1 VRIAPPAFIYISG
14 CCTKMRVIAFTGMP
28 FSGKSEAV
36 KIAKE
41 MDIPVI
47 RMGDMIWEEVK
58 NRKLE
63 LSGKNVGTIASQM
76 REEHGKDIW
85 ARRTLEKIKS
95 VENMNFIVIDGIRNV
110 EEIDL
115 FKRYLEGNFVV
126 VAVEASDETRQ
137 KRALIRNREDD
148 SKDLQRIKER
158 DKRELCWGLGKVIA
172 SADIVVLNE
181 GSVEDFQKKIREI
194 LERL

>member
-1 VRIAPPAFIYISG
+1 
-14 CCTKMRVIAFTGMP
+14 MRVLAFAGMP

-41 MDIPVI
+41 MNIPVI

-63 LSGKNVGTIASQM
+63 LSDKNVGTIANQM

-85 ARRTLEKIKS
+85 ARKTLEKIKS

-126 VAVEASDETRQ
+126 VAVKASDETRQ
-137 KRALIRNREDD
+137 KRALTRNREDD
-148 SKDLQRIKER
+148 SNDVEKIKER
-158 DKRELCWGLGKVIA
+158 DRRELRWGLGVVIA
-172 SADIVVLNE
+172 SADVVVSNE
-181 GSVEDFQKKIREI
+181 GDIEEFRDKVRKILDGI
-194 LERL
+194 

>member
-1 VRIAPPAFIYISG
+1 
-14 CCTKMRVIAFTGMP
+14 MRVLAFTGMP

-41 MDIPVI
+41 MNIPVI

-58 NRKLE
+58 KRKLE
-63 LSGKNVGTIASQM
+63 LSDKNVGTIANQM

-95 VENMNFIVIDGIRNV
+95 IENNNFIVIDGIRNV

-115 FKRYLEGNFVV
+115 FKRYFQGDFVV
-126 VAVEASDETRQ
+126 VTVESSDDIRQ
-137 KRALIRNREDD
+137 KRALTRYREDD
-148 SKDLQRIKER
+148 SRDLQKIKER
-158 DKRELCWGLGKVIA
+158 DNRELNWGLGKVIE
-172 SADIVVLNE
+172 SANIVVLNK
-181 GSVEDFQKKIREI
+181 GSVEDFHKKIRDI
-194 LERL
+194 LERF

>member
-1 VRIAPPAFIYISG
+1 
-14 CCTKMRVIAFTGMP
+14 MRVLAFAGMP

-41 MDIPVI
+41 MNIPVI

-58 NRKLE
+58 KRKLE
-63 LSGKNVGTIASQM
+63 LSDKNVGTIASQM

-137 KRALIRNREDD
+137 KRALTRNREDD
-148 SKDLQRIKER
+148 SNDVEKIKER
-158 DKRELCWGLGKVIA
+158 DRRELRWGLGVVIA
-172 SADIVVLNE
+172 SADVVVSNE
-181 GSVEDFQKKIREI
+181 GGIEEFRDKVRKI
-194 LERL
+194 LDGV

>member
-1 VRIAPPAFIYISG
+1 MKIL
-14 CCTKMRVIAFTGMP
+14 AFTGMP

-36 KIAKE
+36 KTAKE
-41 MDIPVI
+41 MNIPII
-47 RMGDMIWEEVK
+47 RMGDIIWEEVE
-58 NRKLE
+58 NRELE
-63 LSGKNVGTIASQM
+63 LNDKNVGTIASQM

-115 FKRYLEGNFVV
+115 FKKYLEGNFVV

-137 KRALIRNREDD
+137 KRALTHGF
-148 SKDLQRIKER
+148 K
-158 DKRELCWGLGKVIA
+158 
-172 SADIVVLNE
+172 
-181 GSVEDFQKKIREI
+181 
-194 LERL
+194 

>member
-1 VRIAPPAFIYISG
+1 MKIL
-14 CCTKMRVIAFTGMP
+14 AFTGMP

-36 KIAKE
+36 KTAKE
-41 MDIPVI
+41 MNIPII

-58 NRKLE
+58 NRELKLND
-63 LSGKNVGTIASQM
+63 KNVGTIASQM

-85 ARRTLEKIKS
+85 ARRTLEKLKS
-95 VENMNFIVIDGIRNV
+95 VENMSFIVIDGIRNV

-115 FKRYLEGNFVV
+115 FKRYLEGDFIV
-126 VAVEASDETRQ
+126 VAVEASDKTRQ
-137 KRALIRNREDD
+137 KRALTRNREDD
-148 SKDLQRIKER
+148 SKDLQKIKER
-158 DKRELCWGLGKVIA
+158 DKRELGWGLGRVIT

-181 GSVEDFQKKIREI
+181 GSIKDFQKKIREI

>member
-1 VRIAPPAFIYISG
+1 
-14 CCTKMRVIAFTGMP
+14 MRVLAFAGMP

-63 LSGKNVGTIASQM
+63 LSDKNVGTIANQM

-115 FKRYLEGNFVV
+115 FKRYLEGKFVV

-148 SKDLQRIKER
+148 SKDLQKIKER
-158 DKRELCWGLGKVIA
+158 DKRELSWGLGVVIA
-172 SADIVVLNE
+172 SADVVVSNE
-181 GSVEDFQKKIREI
+181 GDIEEFRDKVRKILDGI
-194 LERL
+194 

>member
-1 VRIAPPAFIYISG
+1 MKIL
-14 CCTKMRVIAFTGMP
+14 AFTGMP

-41 MDIPVI
+41 MNIPII
-47 RMGDMIWEEVK
+47 RMGDMIWEEAK
-58 NRKLE
+58 NRELE
-63 LSGKNVGTIASQM
+63 LNDKNVGTIASQM

-95 VENMNFIVIDGIRNV
+95 VENLNFIVIDGIRNV

-137 KRALIRNREDD
+137 NRALTRNREDD
-148 SKDLQRIKER
+148 SKDLQKIKER
-158 DKRELCWGLGKVIA
+158 DKRELGWGLDRVIA
-172 SADIVVLNE
+172 SADIIVLNE
-181 GSVEDFQKKIREI
+181 GSIKNFQKKIRE
-194 LERL
+194 LLKRF

>member
-1 VRIAPPAFIYISG
+1 
-14 CCTKMRVIAFTGMP
+14 MRVLAFTGMP

-41 MDIPVI
+41 MNIPVI

-58 NRKLE
+58 KRKLE
-63 LSGKNVGTIASQM
+63 LSDKNVGTIANQM

-95 VENMNFIVIDGIRNV
+95 IENNNFIVIDGIRNV

-115 FKRYLEGNFVV
+115 FKRYFQGDFVV
-126 VAVEASDETRQ
+126 VTVESSDDIRQ
-137 KRALIRNREDD
+137 KRALTRYREDD
-148 SKDLQRIKER
+148 SRDLQKIKER
-158 DKRELCWGLGKVIA
+158 DNRELNWGLGKVIE
-172 SADIVVLNE
+172 SANIVVLNE
-181 GSVEDFQKKIREI
+181 GSVEDFHKKIRDI
-194 LERL
+194 LERF

>member
-1 VRIAPPAFIYISG
+1 MQVLAF
-14 CCTKMRVIAFTGMP
+14 AGMP

-63 LSGKNVGTIASQM
+63 LSDKNVGTIASQM

-110 EEIDL
+110 EEIAL
-115 FKRYLEGNFVV
+115 FKRYLGGEFVV
-126 VAVEASDETRQ
+126 VAVEASDKTRQ
-137 KRALIRNREDD
+137 KRALARNREDD
-148 SKDLQRIKER
+148 SKDLQKIKER
-158 DKRELCWGLGKVIA
+158 DKRELGWGLGGVIA

-181 GSVEDFQKKIREI
+181 GSVEGFQKKIREI
-194 LERL
+194 LEKL

>member
-1 VRIAPPAFIYISG
+1 
-14 CCTKMRVIAFTGMP
+14 MRVLAFTGMP

-41 MDIPVI
+41 MNIPVI

-63 LSGKNVGTIASQM
+63 LSDKNVGTIASQM

-115 FKRYLEGNFVV
+115 FKKYLEGNFVV
-126 VAVEASDETRQ
+126 VAVEASDKTRQ
-137 KRALIRNREDD
+137 KRALTRTREDD
-148 SKDLQRIKER
+148 SKDLQKIKER
-158 DKRELCWGLGKVIA
+158 DRRELRWGLGVVIA
-172 SADIVVLNE
+172 SADVVVSNE
-181 GSVEDFQKKIREI
+181 GDIEEFRDKVRKILDGI
-194 LERL
+194 

>member
-1 VRIAPPAFIYISG
+1 
-14 CCTKMRVIAFTGMP
+14 MRVLAFAGMP

-58 NRKLE
+58 NQKLE
-63 LSGKNVGTIASQM
+63 LSDKNVGTIANQM

-95 VENMNFIVIDGIRNV
+95 VENMNFIVIDGIRNI

-115 FKRYLEGNFVV
+115 FKRYLEGDFVV

-158 DKRELCWGLGKVIA
+158 DKRELCWGLDRVIA

>member
-1 VRIAPPAFIYISG
+1 MQVLAF
-14 CCTKMRVIAFTGMP
+14 AGMP
-28 FSGKSEAV
+28 FSGKTEAV
-36 KIAKE
+36 KIAKK
-41 MDIPVI
+41 MNIPVI
-47 RMGDMIWEEVK
+47 RIGDMIWEEVK
-58 NRKLE
+58 NRELE
-63 LSGKNVGTIASQM
+63 LSDKNVGTIANQM

-115 FKRYLEGNFVV
+115 FKKYLEGNFVV
-126 VAVEASDETRQ
+126 VAVEASDGTRQ
-137 KRALIRNREDD
+137 KRALTRNREDD
-148 SKDLQRIKER
+148 SKDLQKIKER
-158 DKRELCWGLGKVIA
+158 DKRELNWGLGRVIA

-181 GSVEDFQKKIREI
+181 GNVEDFHKEIREI

>member
-1 VRIAPPAFIYISG
+1 MKIL
-14 CCTKMRVIAFTGMP
+14 AFTGMP

-41 MDIPVI
+41 MNIPII
-47 RMGDMIWEEVK
+47 RMGDMIWEEAE
-58 NRKLE
+58 NRELE
-63 LSGKNVGTIASQM
+63 LNDKNVGTIASQM

-95 VENMNFIVIDGIRNV
+95 VENLNFIVIDGIRNV
-110 EEIDL
+110 EELDL

-137 KRALIRNREDD
+137 NRALTRNREDD
-148 SKDLQRIKER
+148 SKDLQKIKER
-158 DKRELCWGLGKVIA
+158 DKRELGWGLDRVIA
-172 SADIVVLNE
+172 SADIIVLNE
-181 GSVEDFQKKIREI
+181 GSIKNFQKKIRE
-194 LERL
+194 LLKRF

>member
-1 VRIAPPAFIYISG
+1 MKIL
-14 CCTKMRVIAFTGMP
+14 AFTGMP

-41 MDIPVI
+41 MNIPII
-47 RMGDMIWEEVK
+47 RMGDMIWEEAE
-58 NRKLE
+58 NRELE
-63 LSGKNVGTIASQM
+63 LNDKNVGTIASQM

-95 VENMNFIVIDGIRNV
+95 VENLNFIVIDGIRNV

-137 KRALIRNREDD
+137 NRALTRNREDD
-148 SKDLQRIKER
+148 SKDLQKIKER
-158 DKRELCWGLGKVIA
+158 DKRELGWGLDRVIA
-172 SADIVVLNE
+172 SADIIVLNE
-181 GSVEDFQKKIREI
+181 GSIKNFQKKIRE
-194 LERL
+194 LLKRF

>member
-1 VRIAPPAFIYISG
+1 MKIL
-14 CCTKMRVIAFTGMP
+14 AFTGMP

-36 KIAKE
+36 KTAKE
-41 MDIPVI
+41 MNIPII
-47 RMGDMIWEEVK
+47 RMGDIIWEEVE
-58 NRKLE
+58 NRELE
-63 LSGKNVGTIASQM
+63 LNDKNVGTIASQM

-137 KRALIRNREDD
+137 KRALTRNREDD
-148 SKDLQRIKER
+148 SKDLQKIKER
-158 DKRELCWGLGKVIA
+158 DKRELGWGLDRVIA
-172 SADIVVLNE
+172 SADIMVLNE
-181 GSVEDFQKKIREI
+181 GSIKDFQKKIREI

>member
-1 VRIAPPAFIYISG
+1 
-14 CCTKMRVIAFTGMP
+14 MRVLAFAGMP

-41 MDIPVI
+41 MNIPVI

-58 NRKLE
+58 KRKLE
-63 LSGKNVGTIASQM
+63 LSDKNVGTIASQM

-115 FKRYLEGNFVV
+115 FKKYLEGNFVV
-126 VAVEASDETRQ
+126 VAVKASDKTRQ
-137 KRALIRNREDD
+137 KRALTRNREDD
-148 SKDLQRIKER
+148 SNNVENVKER
-158 DKRELCWGLGKVIA
+158 DRRELRWGLGVVIA
-172 SADIVVLNE
+172 SADVVVSNE
-181 GSVEDFQKKIREI
+181 GGIEEFRDKVRKILDGI
-194 LERL
+194 

>member
-1 VRIAPPAFIYISG
+1 
-14 CCTKMRVIAFTGMP
+14 MRLLAFTGMP

-63 LSGKNVGTIASQM
+63 LSDKNVGTIASRM
-76 REEHGKDIW
+76 REENGKDIW
-85 ARRTLEKIKS
+85 ARKTLEKIKS

-115 FKRYLEGNFVV
+115 FKRHLVGDFVV
-126 VAVEASDETRQ
+126 VAIEATDKTRQ
-137 KRALIRNREDD
+137 KRALTRDRKDD
-148 SKDLQRIKER
+148 SKDLQKIKER
-158 DKRELCWGLGKVIA
+158 DKRELDWGLGRVIA

-194 LERL
+194 LERLLKAIT